1 MRETHRLEYQ
11 PALDGVRALAVL
23 AVVLFHAGTPGFGG
37 GYLGV
42 SLFFTLSG
50 YLITSLLLQEHD
62 ASGTVDFRA
71 FYGRRMR
78 RLLPASVA
86 TVAAVVVIAAA
97 SDVFD
102 GVVGLRTQVVGAL
115 LQVSNWVL
123 LAGDT
128 SYQDLL
134 AQGSGAVSPL
144 EHFWSLAIEEQFYWL
159 WPPLVALLLTRVHA
173 RRTRVVGAVTL
184 AAMAAAPVIAHVWG
198 PDAAYWATPAR
209 LGEILVGAFLA
220 FVLTGAS
227 LPKHVSLLAPVCLG
241 ALAAAVVLFPA
252 SSGPAYEG
260 FLPLVAV
267 VSGGLIVGLQA
278 DSRLRRALS
287 LRPFVAVGM
296 VSYGVYLVHWP
307 VFVIVDADRTGLD
320 GPMLTVVRLL
330 ITAVISIASYFLL
343 ERPIRLQRRVSFRV
357 TAGAAAATSL
367 AVIAVAVAIVPTGPT
382 NYWQVETGALEA
394 ASIDADAR
402 PGALTVTPNGST
414 TTTPTTG
421 TTTGLGAATTLPSEP
436 TVTTPEPTAT
446 TTPLPELARP
456 VRIVVTGDSTGDAL
470 GTGVVLWAA
479 SNPQLAQAEVHA
491 ALGCGFVMGGE
502 RRWGDEIVSTAS
514 CDGWPQTQLYP
525 EVERTQPD
533 VVTVMTSTWDIIDQ
547 RWDGGELLTPSD
559 PEYRARL
566 VTAYTQLVDDLVAA
580 GAARVAFVREPV
592 PNVWWNNSSE
602 GESDPLRHQVLAE
615 VYQEIAAAHP
625 ATVRVIDLASWYS
638 GNELD
643 ADRDAR
649 PDGVHLA
656 PDVATSIAD
665 RFLGQQLIAAALR

>member
-50 YLITSLLLQEHD
+50 YLITSLLLREHD
-62 ASGTVDFRA
+62 AAGSVDFRA

-86 TVAAVVVIAAA
+86 TVAVIVVITAV

-102 GVVGLRTQVVGAL
+102 GVVGLRAQVVGAL
-115 LQVSNWVL
+115 FQVSNWVL

-159 WPPLVALLLTRVHA
+159 WPPLVALLLVRVSVQR
-173 RRTRVVGAVTL
+173 RRTWIIGAVTL
-184 AAMAAAPVIAHVWG
+184 TSMVAAPVIAHIWG

-220 FVLTGAS
+220 FVLTGAA
-227 LPKHVSLLAPVCLG
+227 LPKRVSLLAPICLV
-241 ALAAAVVLFPA
+241 ALGAAVVLFPS

-278 DSRLRRALS
+278 DSPLRRVLS

-296 VSYGVYLVHWP
+296 ISYGIYLIHWP

-320 GPMLTVVRLL
+320 GPPLTIIRLL
-330 ITAVISIASYFLL
+330 ITAVIAIASYYLL
-343 ERPIRLQRRVSFRV
+343 ERPIRMQRGLTFRL
-357 TAGAAAATSL
+357 TAATAAAASL
-367 AVIAVAVAIVPTGPT
+367 AVIAVAVVVVPGGPT
-382 NYWQVETGALEA
+382 NYWQVETDALAA
-394 ASIDADAR
+394 ASIDADSR
-402 PGALTVTPNGST
+402 PIALTAAPNTSAGAPT
-414 TTTPTTG
+414 TTLRPSA
-421 TTTGLGAATTLPSEP
+421 TTTVPSDAP
-436 TVTTPEPTAT
+436 VTTPGPTTTT

-470 GTGVVLWAA
+470 GTGVVMWAA
-479 SNPQLAQAEVHA
+479 SNPPLAQAEVHA

-502 RRWGDEIVSTAS
+502 RSWGDQIVSTGS
-514 CDGWPQTQLYP
+514 CDGWTQTQLFP

-533 VVTVMTSTWDIIDQ
+533 VVTVMTPMWDLIDQ
-547 RWDGGELLTPSD
+547 RWEGGELLSPSD

-566 VTAYTQLVDDLVAA
+566 VTAYTQLVDDLIAA
-580 GAARVAFVREPV
+580 GAARVAFVRGPV
-592 PNVWWNNSSE
+592 PNVWWNDVVD
-602 GESDPLRHQVLAE
+602 GESDPRRHEVLADVWEE
-615 VYQEIAAAHP
+615 VAASHP
-625 ATVRVIDLASWYS
+625 ATVRIIDLATWFSD
-638 GNELD
+638 NDLD

-649 PDGVHLA
+649 PDGIHLA
-656 PDVATSIAD
+656 PEAATSITD
-665 RFLGQQLIAAALR
+665 QFLGEQLIAAALR

>member
-23 AVVLFHAGTPGFGG
+23 AVVLFHAGTPGFGA

-62 ASGTVDFRA
+62 ASGSVDFRA
-71 FYGRRMR
+71 FYARRMR

-86 TVAAVVVIAAA
+86 TVAAVVIIGAVT
-97 SDVFD
+97 DVFD
-102 GVVGLRTQVVGAL
+102 GVVGFRTQVVGAL
-115 LQVSNWVL
+115 LQVSNWTL

-159 WPPLVALLLTRVHA
+159 WPPFLALLLTRVHA
-173 RRTRVVGAVTL
+173 RRTWAVGAVTIT
-184 AAMAAAPVIAHVWG
+184 AMAAAPVIAYVWG

-241 ALAAAVVLFPA
+241 ILVACVVLFPS

-260 FLPLVAV
+260 LLPLVAV

-278 DSRLRRALS
+278 DSRLRRVLS

-296 VSYGVYLVHWP
+296 ISYGIYLVHWP

-320 GPMLTVVRLL
+320 APMLTVVRLL

-343 ERPIRLQRRVSFRV
+343 ERPIRMQRRVTFRV
-357 TAGAAAATSL
+357 TASAAAATSL
-367 AVIAVAVAIVPTGPT
+367 AVIAVAVIVVPAGPT
-382 NYWQVETGALEA
+382 NYWQVETAALGA
-394 ASIDADAR
+394 ASIDADPR
-402 PGALTVTPNGST
+402 PGALTIPPGTPPPEVVVTTATPIPT
-414 TTTPTTG
+414 ATPTT
-421 TTTGLGAATTLPSEP
+421 TLPTKP
-436 TVTTPEPTAT
+436 TTR
-446 TTPLPELARP
+446 PELARP

-479 SNPQLAQAEVHA
+479 SNPRLAQAEVHA
-491 ALGCGFVMGGE
+491 ALGCGFVMGGD
-502 RRWGDEIVSTAS
+502 RRWGGDIVSTAS
-514 CDGWPQTQLYP
+514 CDGWTQTQLYP
-525 EVERTQPD
+525 EVRRTQPD
-533 VVTVMTSTWDIIDQ
+533 VVTVMTSTWDVIDQ

-566 VTAYTQLVDDLVAA
+566 VDAYTRLVDDLIAA
-580 GAARVAFVREPV
+580 GAGSVAFVRGPV
-592 PNVWWNNSSE
+592 PNVWWTNTSE
-602 GESDPLRHQVLAE
+602 GESDPLRHRVLTD
-615 VYQEIAAAHP
+615 VYEEIAESQP
-625 ATVRVIDLASWYS
+625 STVRVIDLASWYS

-656 PDVATSIAD
+656 PGVATSIAD
-665 RFLGQQLIAAALR
+665 QFLGEQLITAAIR